1 MHLHFVQSLEPLQ
14 GAGLG
19 QAALS
24 LHLAMRGETKSPKDE
39 KTKRQETGDGRQG
52 TGGAVFSQIIPF
64 PMLQAQRSMLI
75 PLKYDFVRVATGFVV
90 APTKHVRAATSLV
103 RLAT

>member
-1 MHLHFVQSLEPLQ
+1 
-14 GAGLG
+14 
-19 QAALS
+19 
-24 LHLAMRGETKSPKDE
+24 MRD
-39 KTKRQETGDGRQG
+39 RGR
-52 TGGAVFSQIIPF
+52 GAVFSQIIPF

>member
-1 MHLHFVQSLEPLQ
+1 LEPLQ

-39 KTKRQETGDGRQG
+39 ETKRLRGRRQETG
-52 TGGAVFSQIIPF
+52 AVFSPICPILP
-64 PMLQAQRSMLI
+64 
-75 PLKYDFVRVATGFVV
+75 
-90 APTKHVRAATSLV
+90 APCSTIR
-103 RLAT
+103 

>member
-24 LHLAMRGETKSPKDE
+24 LHLAMRETKSPKDE
-39 KTKRQETGDGRQG
+39 KTNRQEMGDRRL
-52 TGGAVFSQIIPF
+52 GAVFSRI
-64 PMLQAQRSMLI
+64 RSS
-75 PLKYDFVRVATGFVV
+75 
-90 APTKHVRAATSLV
+90 PTRGLSESEFRTAE
-103 RLAT
+103 RR